1 MAIRRLVLDVLKPIR
16 GTSLVELAE
25 KVSSLDGIEGVNI
38 SVTDMDV
45 ETMGLMIVIEGTNIN
60 FEEVKQTL
68 ENQGCAIHSIDEVV
82 SGNKMVEGRVKEK

>member
-16 GTSLVELAE
+16 GTSLVDLAE
-25 KVSSLDGIEGVNI
+25 KVASLEGIEGVNI

-82 SGNKMVEGRVKEK
+82 SGTKMVEGRVKEK